1 MWAALSVNQ
10 RKAQTLNPWHGI
22 LTIAMTQNQ
31 QYFAVSGLSSEH
43 ILGS

>member
-1 MWAALSVNQ
+1 MWPAFSVNQ
-10 RKAQTLNPWHGI
+10 RKAQTLNPWYDI
-22 LTIAMTQNQ
+22 LTTAMTQNQ